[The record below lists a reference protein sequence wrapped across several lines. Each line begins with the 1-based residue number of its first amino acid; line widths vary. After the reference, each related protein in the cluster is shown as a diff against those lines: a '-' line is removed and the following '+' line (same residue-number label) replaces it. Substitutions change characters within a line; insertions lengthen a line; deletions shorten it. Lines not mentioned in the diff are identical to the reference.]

1 MGWRK
6 ACLFFRN
13 EDLSPDFTT
22 KLLSVKPKCFFEKI
36 CKVIE
41 AHANQASMRQ
51 AVRRY
56 ANVKSVHSEYLGAQD
71 L

>member
-1 MGWRK
+1 MGWWK
-6 ACLFFRN
+6 ECMVFRDK
-13 EDLSPDFTT
+13 DLSPDFTT
-22 KLLSVKPKCFFEKI
+22 KLPSVKPKCFFEKI

-56 ANVKSVHSEYLGAQD
+56 ANLKSVHSEYLGAQD